1 MTIKLGI
8 TQGNITAIQADT
20 GHTQSKTLMDIYAH
34 TYNEKRIKNS
44 CKLKQTLYSDN
55 QEEISSILEKLQRN
69 AKLLQAIR
77 EMID

>member
-8 TQGNITAIQADT
+8 TQGNIKAIQADT

-55 QEEISSILEKLQRN
+55 QEEISVYWKNCKGMLNSCKP
-69 AKLLQAIR
+69 
-77 EMID
+77 